1 MLDWFENIDF
11 AYPWALALL
20 ILLPIIGMEYFRRQK
35 KLRANMLV
43 STTYFMAKT
52 KSLKT
57 QLKILPFILRLLAL
71 ACLIVALARPRYQFT
86 QTEYNGKGIDI
97 VLCFDVSGS
106 MTLTDFQPSRIEAA
120 KEVAAQFVRQ
130 REGDR
135 IGIVVFSSI
144 SFTLCPIT
152 TDYNMALNAIQNIHS
167 GYLEEIGT
175 AIGSGL
181 ATSVD
186 RLQYSNAKSKVIILL
201 TDGASNTGQIPP
213 EIATQM
219 AKTFGIKVYT
229 IAIGTNHMNNDLP
242 DSTASQLDYNPE
254 LLRTIAQQTGGQFF
268 QAQDKE
274 TLQQIYSSINQLEK
288 SDIKITAYNRYEE
301 KYLAWLLAALV
312 LVFAEV
318 ALKLTVLKKFP

>member
-20 ILLPIIGMEYFRRQK
+20 ILLPVIGMEYFRRQK
-35 KLRANMLV
+35 KLRANFPV
-43 STTYFMAKT
+43 STTHFIGKI

-57 QLKILPFILRLLAL
+57 QLKILPFILRMLAL

-86 QTEYNGKGIDI
+86 QTEFNGKGIDI

-106 MTLTDFQPSRIEAA
+106 MTLQDFQPSRIEAA
-120 KEVAAQFVRQ
+120 KEVAMQFVQERK
-130 REGDR
+130 GDR

-152 TDYNMALNAIQNIHS
+152 TDYSMVLNSIQNIRV
-167 GYLEEIGT
+167 GYLEELGT

-186 RLQYSNAKSKVIILL
+186 RLQYSNAKSKVVILL

-213 EIATQM
+213 EMATQM

-229 IAIGTNHMNNDLP
+229 IALGTNRGANGMP
-242 DSTASQLDYNPE
+242 DTSDLDYNPD

-268 QAQDKE
+268 QAQDKA
-274 TLQQIYSSINQLEK
+274 TLQQIYSGINQLEK
-288 SDIKITAYNRYEE
+288 SDVKITNYNRYEE
-301 KYLAWLLAALV
+301 KYLPWLVAAL
-312 LVFAEV
+312 LFVFAEA